1 MYLMLL
7 IYKNDLTENF
17 HCIRKNSAEN
27 TSFFSKVF
35 DKSASSLHV
44 NNDLKIISNLA
55 FQWKM
60 QINPDPIKQG
70 GLVTN
75 ELRVTIYCMSYELN
89 LTYEL
94 RVTIYSTNWDSDFA
108 C

>member
-1 MYLMLL
+1 
-7 IYKNDLTENF
+7 
-17 HCIRKNSAEN
+17 
-27 TSFFSKVF
+27 
-35 DKSASSLHV
+35 
-44 NNDLKIISNLA
+44 
-55 FQWKM
+55 M